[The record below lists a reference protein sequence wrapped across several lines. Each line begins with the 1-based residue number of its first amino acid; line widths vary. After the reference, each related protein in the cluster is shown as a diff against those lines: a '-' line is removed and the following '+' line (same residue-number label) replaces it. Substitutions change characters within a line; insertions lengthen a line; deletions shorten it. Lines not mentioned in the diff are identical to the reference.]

1 MALASTAFMAAPG
14 GHEPT
19 TLANKL
25 DKIDCS
31 QVLAAVLLADKEL
44 LGHIKVQGAVHNLER
59 IQVCSPHW

>member
-14 GHEPT
+14 GHST
-19 TLANKL
+19 TLAGKL

-44 LGHIKVQGAVHNLER
+44 LGHIKVQGAVHNIEHNW
-59 IQVCSPHW
+59 INFGPQ